1 MEEYR
6 MVSSQNILSKKRVI
20 GKKQNYLFERFQW
33 IFFNEKTQSETGVEI
48 TYFFQVVQCTIFIG

>member
-1 MEEYR
+1 MEECR

-33 IFFNEKTQSETGVEI
+33 IFFNEKNSI
-48 TYFFQVVQCTIFIG
+48 RDRS